1 MSILHRDFDIK
12 QTRIDYQKVAPLY
25 DLWSKV
31 TESKAAKC
39 VLDLAQVK
47 NQQQVLEIAC
57 GTGLV
62 LEQIILK
69 NPDGRNVGLD
79 LSPDMLNKARKRLAK
94 RFSARFELIEAD
106 MFNNTLA
113 DESFDLLINNF
124 MIDLLPVD
132 LFGRVAAEF
141 YRLLKPGGV
150 LVTATFAD
158 GPKPYHRFWAWV
170 AEKFPDLL
178 TGCRPVAI
186 SPYLLKAGFTI
197 EKQVQISQN
206 TFPSEVIKA
215 RKGLTNQE
223 GSSNR
228 RPSNF

>member
-1 MSILHRDFDIK
+1 MPTLHRDFDTE
-12 QTRIDYQKVAPLY
+12 QTRINYQKIAPLY

-31 TESKAAKC
+31 TESKAARYA
-39 VLDLAQVK
+39 LDLAQIK
-47 NQQQVLEIAC
+47 NHQQVLEIAC

-79 LSPDMLNKARKRLAK
+79 LSPDMLNRARKRLAK
-94 RFSARFELIEAD
+94 RFTAGFELIESD
-106 MFNNTLA
+106 MFNNA
-113 DESFDLLINNF
+113 FDDESFDLLINNF

-141 YRLLKPGGV
+141 YRLLKPGAA

-158 GPKPYHRFWAWV
+158 GPKAYHRFWAWV
-170 AEKFPDLL
+170 AQKFPGLL

-186 SPYLLKAGFTI
+186 AGYLSEAGFTI

-206 TFPSEVIKA
+206 TFPSEIIKA
-215 RKGLTNQE
+215 RK
-223 GSSNR
+223 S
-228 RPSNF
+228 